1 MLYVFGRIY
10 EYGLYIMH
18 DLSLTWDLWE
28 MIYDEC
34 DLLIKCSDIVEN
46 DIMKKDFILF

>member
-1 MLYVFGRIY
+1 
-10 EYGLYIMH
+10 
-18 DLSLTWDLWE
+18 

-46 DIMKKDFILF
+46 DVMKKGFILFYIEKAYFGNR